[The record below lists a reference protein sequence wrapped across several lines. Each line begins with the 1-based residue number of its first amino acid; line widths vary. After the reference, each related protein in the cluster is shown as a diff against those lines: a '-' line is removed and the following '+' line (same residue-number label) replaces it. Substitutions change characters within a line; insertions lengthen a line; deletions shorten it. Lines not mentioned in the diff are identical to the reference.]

1 MEKYGLVDQNNKL
14 LSYSDIL
21 IQAYTLKQTNRDG
34 TFFIHS
40 IKCLEGVPFDTDN
53 IGKIYDPSTKTFS

>member
-21 IQAYTLKQTNRDG
+21 IQDYSLKQTNRDG
-34 TFFIHS
+34 TFVILS

-53 IGKIYDPSTKTFS
+53 IGKTYDPSSKTFS